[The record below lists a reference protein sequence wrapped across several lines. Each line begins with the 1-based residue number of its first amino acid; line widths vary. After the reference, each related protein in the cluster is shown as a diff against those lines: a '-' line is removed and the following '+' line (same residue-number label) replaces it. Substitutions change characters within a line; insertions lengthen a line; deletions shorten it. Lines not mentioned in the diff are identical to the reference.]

1 MTETKDTAAR
11 FVTAFNAHDEK
22 TLNELHASD
31 VSSSARQA
39 ASRPPTRTRQRPTA
53 TRWLKGFPNGKMT
66 VRNEIVSAPWIVQEV
81 TMEGTNTG
89 PLEGPIGTIQPT
101 HKHVVGKGVQVLKIE
116 NGKITEARIYFDM
129 VDQLTQLGLMP
140 VPATV

>member
-22 TLNELHASD
+22 TLTELHASD
-31 VSSSARQA
+31 IKFSAPGGFKA
-39 ASRPPTRTRQRPTA
+39 TNAHEATAYA

-89 PLEGPIGTIQPT
+89 PLEGPMGTIQPT

>member
-11 FVTAFNAHDEK
+11 FVAAFNAHDEK

-31 VSSSARQA
+31 IKFSAPGGFKA
-39 ASRPPTRTRQRPTA
+39 TNAHEATAYA

-89 PLEGPIGTIQPT
+89 PLEGPMGTVQPT
-101 HKHVVGKGVQVLKIE
+101 HKKVVGKGVQLLRIE
-116 NGKITEARIYFDM
+116 NGKIVEARIYFDM
-129 VDQLTQLGLMP
+129 LEQMTQQGLIPTP
-140 VPATV
+140 VTV

>member
-1 MTETKDTAAR
+1 MTEVKDTAAR

-31 VSSSARQA
+31 IKFSAPGFKA
-39 ASRPPTRTRQRPTA
+39 TNGHEATA
-53 TRWLKGFPNGKMT
+53 YAKRWLKGFPNGKMT
-66 VRNEIVSAPWIVQEV
+66 VHHEIVSAPWVVQEV

-89 PLEGPIGTIQPT
+89 PLEGPMGTVQPT
-101 HKHVVGKGVQVLKIE
+101 HKHVAGKGVQVLKIE

-129 VDQLTQLGLMP
+129 LDQLTQLGLMP
-140 VPATV
+140 APATV

>member
-1 MTETKDTAAR
+1 MTEVKDTAAR
-11 FVTAFNAHDEK
+11 FVNAFNSHDEK

-31 VSSSARQA
+31 IKFSAPGGFKA
-39 ASRPPTRTRQRPTA
+39 TNAHEATAYA

-66 VRNEIVSAPWIVQEV
+66 VRNEIVSAPWVVQEV
-81 TMEGTNTG
+81 SMEGTNTG
-89 PLEGPIGTIQPT
+89 PLEGPMGTIQPT
-101 HKHVVGKGVQVLKIE
+101 HKHVVGKGVQILKIE

-140 VPATV
+140 APATV

>member
-31 VSSSARQA
+31 IKFSAPGGFKA
-39 ASRPPTRTRQRPTA
+39 TNAHEATAYA

-66 VRNEIVSAPWIVQEV
+66 VRNEIVSAPWVVQEV

-89 PLEGPIGTIQPT
+89 SLEGPMGTIQPT

>member
-11 FVTAFNAHDEK
+11 FVAAFNAHDEK

-31 VSSSARQA
+31 IKFSA
-39 ASRPPTRTRQRPTA
+39 PGGFKA
-53 TRWLKGFPNGKMT
+53 TNAHEATGYAKRWLKGFPNGKMT

-89 PLEGPIGTIQPT
+89 PLEGPMGTVQPT
-101 HKHVVGKGVQVLKIE
+101 HKHVVGKGVQVLKVE
-116 NGKITEARIYFDM
+116 NGKITEARIYFDLL
-129 VDQLTQLGLMP
+129 DQMTQLGLIP
-140 VPATV
+140 TPATV

>member
-11 FVTAFNAHDEK
+11 FVTAFNANDEK

-31 VSSSARQA
+31 IKFSAPGGFKA
-39 ASRPPTRTRQRPTA
+39 TNAHEATAYA

-89 PLEGPIGTIQPT
+89 PLEGPMGTIQPT

-140 VPATV
+140 APATV

>member
-1 MTETKDTAAR
+1 MTEVKDTAAR

-31 VSSSARQA
+31 IKFSAPGGFKA
-39 ASRPPTRTRQRPTA
+39 TNAHEATA
-53 TRWLKGFPNGKMT
+53 YAKRWLTGFPHGKMT

-89 PLEGPIGTIQPT
+89 PLEGPMGTVQPT
-101 HKHVVGKGVQVLKIE
+101 SKHVVGKGVQILKIE
-116 NGKITEARIYFDM
+116 NGKITEVKIYFDM
-129 VDQLTQLGLMP
+129 YDQLTQLGLIP
-140 VPATV
+140 TPATV

>member
-1 MTETKDTAAR
+1 MTEVKDTAAR
-11 FVTAFNAHDEK
+11 FVTAFNSHDEK

-31 VSSSARQA
+31 IKFSAPGGFKA
-39 ASRPPTRTRQRPTA
+39 TNAHEATA
-53 TRWLKGFPNGKMT
+53 YAKRWLTGFPNGKMT
-66 VRNEIVSAPWIVQEV
+66 VRTEIVSAPWVVQEV

-89 PLEGPIGTIQPT
+89 PLEGPMGTIQPT
-101 HKHVVGKGVQVLKIE
+101 HKHVVGKGVQILKIE

-140 VPATV
+140 APATV